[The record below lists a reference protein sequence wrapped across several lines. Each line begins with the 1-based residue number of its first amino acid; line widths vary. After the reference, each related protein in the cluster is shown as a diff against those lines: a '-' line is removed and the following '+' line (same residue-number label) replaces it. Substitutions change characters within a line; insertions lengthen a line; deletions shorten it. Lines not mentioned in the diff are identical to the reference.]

1 MSLQPIGRSESTQP
15 SSSSGRR
22 VEIKPQKQGV
32 KTGARD
38 AGNRTAVTGGKQLD
52 GFVELVRDFL
62 IECEIEQSCI
72 FCNQAVELPGWFR
85 QRRSGICWL
94 SSRDN

>member
-1 MSLQPIGRSESTQP
+1 MSFSSLGKATPRSRQAVLGNPRNQAE
-15 SSSSGRR
+15 R
-22 VEIKPQKQGV
+22 QGA

-62 IECEIEQSCI
+62 VECGIGKSCI
-72 FCNQAVELPGWFR
+72 FFTKKSNCPAGSEPRKN
-85 QRRSGICWL
+85 GICWL
-94 SSRDN
+94 S

>member
-1 MSLQPIGRSESTQP
+1 MSPHWEKRIHAAVKHFWATRGNQAER
-15 SSSSGRR
+15 
-22 VEIKPQKQGV
+22 QGA

-62 IECEIEQSCI
+62 
-72 FCNQAVELPGWFR
+72 FPF
-85 QRRSGICWL
+85 
-94 SSRDN
+94 